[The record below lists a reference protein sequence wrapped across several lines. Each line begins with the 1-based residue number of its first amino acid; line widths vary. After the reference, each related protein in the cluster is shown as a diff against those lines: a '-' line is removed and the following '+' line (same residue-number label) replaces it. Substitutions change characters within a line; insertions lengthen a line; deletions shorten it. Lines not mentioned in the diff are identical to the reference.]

1 MKDDTGHRPQRALKD
16 EERIIRRLGTE
27 MGLSKDEATCYP
39 KLIRNASVEDS
50 TERELAE
57 GLNRG
62 GMVTLPGDDK

>member
-1 MKDDTGHRPQRALKD
+1 MKDDTGHRPQRAL
-16 EERIIRRLGTE
+16 
-27 MGLSKDEATCYP
+27 KDEATCYP